1 MWLFA
6 LAEIRVGIPP
16 STHALRAD
24 CNSITHVADICKRA
38 VSVSKKNIRHSCTQ
52 SVKSHTLKLDTRV
65 SYQRITAMPLATRAA
80 RDARDRLADT
90 SEQIFIRRNH
100 TMFNGCGGC
109 GDIMLLLL
117 LCCCCGGGYDCGC
130 KKGCDCKDI
139 FLLYILMCCCGGRD
153 KCCC

>member
-1 MWLFA
+1 
-6 LAEIRVGIPP
+6 
-16 STHALRAD
+16 
-24 CNSITHVADICKRA
+24 
-38 VSVSKKNIRHSCTQ
+38 
-52 SVKSHTLKLDTRV
+52 
-65 SYQRITAMPLATRAA
+65 MPLATRAA

-90 SEQIFIRRNH
+90 SEQIFIRRNN